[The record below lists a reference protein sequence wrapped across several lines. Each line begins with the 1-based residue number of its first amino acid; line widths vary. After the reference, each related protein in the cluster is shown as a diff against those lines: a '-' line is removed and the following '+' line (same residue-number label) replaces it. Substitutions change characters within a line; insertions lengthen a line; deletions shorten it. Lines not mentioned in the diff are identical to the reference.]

1 MHTVF
6 RTPHHDHIQK
16 MKYIFQ
22 QVNPSENNSPYTII
36 FTLIQSKSAAFLSP
50 LVS

>member
-16 MKYIFQ
+16 MKYICEPHMAKATCF
-22 QVNPSENNSPYTII
+22 
-36 FTLIQSKSAAFLSP
+36 SAVLNGKTKYRRIRQ
-50 LVS
+50 